1 MTRASQ
7 AVGAHLQRWGRAY
20 FATQAIAGLAW
31 WTLVFLSPSVRTAT
45 LGSLDPLAVAALD
58 VPLFVLGSA
67 MAALGVKAAAAVA
80 TGWTA
85 LVAAALALYA
95 TITTE
100 AGWGVLMMIAATAC
114 SGLAL
119 CFVLL
124 GRVPTEWLI
133 RGPFAFNP
141 AASGRRAAV
150 HVSATIGQ
158 MILFWGFFLVVVP
171 LLISWLGIRWL
182 VSLPV
187 PQFAATAGAVLLVL
201 ASVLGVASA
210 VTMASRGRGTPL
222 PSAMPNR
229 LVVAGPYRWVRNP
242 MAVSGITQGAGVGL
256 MLGSWL
262 VVAYAMI
269 GSLLW
274 NYAVRPL
281 EEADL
286 EKRFGTEFRQ
296 YRDSVRCWIPRFGRR
311 S

>member
-1 MTRASQ
+1 MTPAAPPAGTQ
-7 AVGAHLQRWGRAY
+7 LHRWGRAY
-20 FATQAIAGLAW
+20 FATQAISGLAW
-31 WTLVFLSPSVRTAT
+31 WIAVFLSPAVRTAT
-45 LGSLDPLAVAALD
+45 LGSLDPIAVAALD

-67 MAALGVKAAAAVA
+67 MAALGVKAAAVVA
-80 TGWTA
+80 SGWTA

-100 AGWGVLMMIAATAC
+100 AGLGVLMMIAAAAC

-124 GRVPTEWLI
+124 GRVPTEWI
-133 RGPFAFNP
+133 VRGPFAFRSAAANRP
-141 AASGRRAAV
+141 ATT

-158 MILFWGFFLVVVP
+158 MILFWGFFLVAVP
-171 LLISWLGIRWL
+171 LLISWLEIRWL

-187 PQFAATAGAVLLVL
+187 PPFAATAGATLLVL

-210 VTMASRGRGTPL
+210 VTMASRGSGTPL

-242 MAVSGITQGAGVGL
+242 MAVAGITQGVGVGL
-256 MLGSWL
+256 ILGSWL

-286 EKRFGTEFRQ
+286 EKRFGTEFQQ
-296 YRDSVRCWIPRFGRR
+296 YRDTVRCWIPRV
-311 S
+311 